1 MEKEKGMGNIMNKVV
16 RFLFMLVAGIFITA
30 FASGVTTVRAAE
42 SQEITTI
49 DEADVAAAESA
60 DNAGSSVFLLMGGML
75 LIILTVVI
83 TVVATFIVTAPI
95 ADEI

>member
-1 MEKEKGMGNIMNKVV
+1 MEIKKVTFRVV
-16 RFLFMLVAGIFITA
+16 RFFFAMIVGVFVASFAAGVSTVQAQQTTQEVSIADEDTA
-30 FASGVTTVRAAE
+30 LAE
-42 SQEITTI
+42 E
-49 DEADVAAAESA
+49 A

-83 TVVATFIVTAPI
+83 TVVATFVVTAPI

>member
-1 MEKEKGMGNIMNKVV
+1 MEIKKVTFRVV
-16 RFLFMLVAGIFITA
+16 RFFLAMIVGVFVASFATGVSTVQAQQMTQEVSIADEDTA
-30 FASGVTTVRAAE
+30 LAE
-42 SQEITTI
+42 E
-49 DEADVAAAESA
+49 A

-83 TVVATFIVTAPI
+83 TVVATFVVTAPI